1 MVLALSASPKH
12 GCGQHGRMFSYE
24 GGRLFIEQP
33 AVFYVFK
40 GVVLMEG
47 DISGIKTEEVI
58 EA

>member
-1 MVLALSASPKH
+1 
-12 GCGQHGRMFSYE
+12 MFSYE